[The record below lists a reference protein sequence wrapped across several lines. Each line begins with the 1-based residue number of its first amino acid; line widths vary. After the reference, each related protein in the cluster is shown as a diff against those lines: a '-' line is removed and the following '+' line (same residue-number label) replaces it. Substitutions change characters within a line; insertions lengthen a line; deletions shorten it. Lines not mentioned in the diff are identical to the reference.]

1 VSHTSSDSQEGRFI
15 YGTREGGGLHV
26 CLQRGNSVA
35 VEQKFNTDL
44 AKMPNLRLESL
55 Y

>member
-1 VSHTSSDSQEGRFI
+1 MSHTSSDSQKGRFI
-15 YGTREGGGLHV
+15 YGTREGGGL
-26 CLQRGNSVA
+26 CLRRGNSVA